1 MKLGRKLENR
11 VKKEVLKMLKKGKPD
26 WDLPHTLDSVKWMKK
41 LVKYEGGNEKV
52 LVTAMYFHDVG
63 YTSLPRGYSY
73 EDVTKVKKER
83 DHAKVGARMAG
94 VILEK
99 IGGYTDRE
107 IEKIIH
113 LVRLHSRHTNI
124 KSRERQLVFEADGL
138 AQINW
143 HECPPNFDKKNCLEW
158 LEKYLSVER
167 PMKRW
172 KTKTGKKYFRH
183 LLKKS
188 ETYWD

>member
-1 MKLGRKLENR
+1 MKLSKKQESR
-11 VKKEVLKMLKKGKPD
+11 VKKEVLRMLKKGRPD
-26 WDLPHTLDSVKWMKK
+26 WDLPHTLDSVRWMKA
-41 LVKYEGGNEKV
+41 LVKKEGGNEKI

-63 YTSLPRGYSY
+63 YTSLPKGYSY
-73 EDVTKVKKER
+73 EDVAKVKKER
-83 DHAKVGARMAG
+83 NHAKVGARMAG

-107 IEKIIH
+107 IEKIMY
-113 LVRLHSRHTNI
+113 LVKNHSSHDNLKT
-124 KSRERQLVFEADGL
+124 KDRQLVFEADGL

-143 HECPPNFDKKNCLEW
+143 HRVPPNFDKKNCLKW
-158 LEKYLSVER
+158 MKKYLNVER
-167 PMKRW
+167 PMERW
-172 KTKTGKKYFRH
+172 KTKTGKKYFSQ